1 MKKDLPSLPLFT
13 DTFIAETTH
22 LNNKQ
27 IGIYIRLLCWS
38 WTKKGRA
45 ITHEQANTICQC
57 TNEDCRKEVFKILY
71 EFFIFNKKNNDFTS
85 KRIKQEQ
92 DYLNDYYEK
101 RSIAGKKG
109 ALAKQNFANGKTKP
123 HIPIPIPI
131 PINKIFNT
139 FWEAL
144 TIKRGSKK
152 VAQVRFAKECKGL
165 DPLLLAKLYNN
176 YASKIPDK
184 QFIQHIATW
193 ITQRRF
199 EDEDLKPID
208 VGPTLIER
216 MKKLGYIHRGSEDMY
231 EQFTKSGK
239 NYRIHKYKKDSE
251 IELEK

>member
-1 MKKDLPSLPLFT
+1 M
-13 DTFIAETTH
+13 
-22 LNNKQ
+22 
-27 IGIYIRLLCWS
+27 
-38 WTKKGRA
+38 
-45 ITHEQANTICQC
+45 
-57 TNEDCRKEVFKILY
+57 
-71 EFFIFNKKNNDFTS
+71 
-85 KRIKQEQ
+85 
-92 DYLNDYYEK
+92 
-101 RSIAGKKG
+101 
-109 ALAKQNFANGKTKP
+109 
-123 HIPIPIPI
+123 
-131 PINKIFNT
+131 
-139 FWEAL
+139 
-144 TIKRGSKK
+144 
-152 VAQVRFAKECKGL
+152 RFAKECKGL

>member
-22 LNNKQ
+22 LNNEQ

-45 ITHEQANTICQC
+45 ITHEQANQICQC
-57 TNEDCRKEVFKILY
+57 IDDDCRKEVFKILY

-101 RSIAGKKG
+101 KSIAGKKG
-109 ALAKQNFANGKTKP
+109 GLARKDFATSKTEP

-131 PINKIFNT
+131 PINKLFNT

-152 VAQVRFAKECKGL
+152 VAQVRFAKECKEL
-165 DPLLLAKLYNN
+165 DPLLLAKLYNS
-176 YASKIPDK
+176 YSSKIPDK
-184 QFIQHIATW
+184 QFIQHISTW
-193 ITQRRF
+193 LSQRRF
-199 EDEDLKPID
+199 EDEDLKQI
-208 VGPTLIER
+208 GPTLIER
-216 MKKLGYIHRGSEDMY
+216 MKKLGYKSRGREGDY
-231 EQFTKSGK
+231 EQFIKDGK
-239 NYRIHKYKKDSE
+239 NYRLHKYKEKAE
-251 IELEK
+251 IELEP